1 MPGTEVAH
9 QALSP
14 RRCFSAARS
23 RVAPPSSR
31 RGSSAPDWLL
41 VLLCTASTAGCG
53 TAADQQPRIES
64 SLGDTLP
71 RALWVDAT
79 DRFLPATA
87 EWTNR
92 VELADVDGDGR
103 VDILFANGGNYSEP
117 GEPEQNRVFLN
128 RGPGQMFEEATE
140 RVFGPRGDHARV
152 IKVRDINRDG
162 LADILVGTTF
172 QTQSRLYL
180 GGTQATFREVT
191 ATHLPQGPTSVGD
204 LELGDADG
212 DGDLDVVLADWGPGN
227 NMTNAGGRTRL
238 WLNDGNGRFI
248 DATES
253 HMPHTLLGFSWDLE
267 FLDFDND
274 FDLDIAV
281 SCKRCYGG
289 SLFVN
294 NGSGYFEEL
303 LVGLPRHSNNYE
315 LEPMDVDGD
324 GFLDLVTINDG
335 EIVGEINMLRRQ
347 HVFRNDAGRAF
358 VDATS
363 TLWPDSENVGE
374 DDNNAVFIDYDS
386 DGDAD
391 FVVGS
396 LTGADRL
403 LVNDGTGRFTMADE
417 VFSGPETAGT
427 LSLLLA
433 DLDGDHRLDVVQGQG
448 ENPAAVEER
457 IFLGSG
463 LDPDT
468 APPVIGSIE
477 MVQQQDAVLRLR
489 ARVHDRKSP
498 TMPHDW
504 QSVTVRWSEANTTHE
519 TPLIWYGEYLWLAE
533 IPAPSSA
540 GIVYS
545 VCAVDAAGNE
555 ACSESAPTR

>member
-1 MPGTEVAH
+1 
-9 QALSP
+9 
-14 RRCFSAARS
+14 
-23 RVAPPSSR
+23 
-31 RGSSAPDWLL
+31 
-41 VLLCTASTAGCG
+41 
-53 TAADQQPRIES
+53 
-64 SLGDTLP
+64 
-71 RALWVDAT
+71 
-79 DRFLPATA
+79 
-87 EWTNR
+87 
-92 VELADVDGDGR
+92 
-103 VDILFANGGNYSEP
+103 
-117 GEPEQNRVFLN
+117 
-128 RGPGQMFEEATE
+128 MFEEATE
-140 RVFGPRGDHARV
+140 QVFGPRADHARV

-172 QTQSRLYL
+172 QSQSRLYL
-180 GGTQATFREVT
+180 GGPQATFREVT

-204 LELGDADG
+204 LELGDANG

-227 NMTNAGGRTRL
+227 NMSNLGGRTRL
-238 WLNDGNGRFI
+238 WLNEGDGHFV

-253 HMPHTLLGFSWDLE
+253 RMPDTLLGFSWDLE

-294 NGSGYFEEL
+294 DGSGYFEEL

-335 EIVGEINMLRRQ
+335 EIVGEINMMRRQ

-403 LVNDGTGRFTMADE
+403 LINDGTGRFMMADE

-433 DLDGDHRLDVVQGQG
+433 DLDGDNRLDVVQGQG

-468 APPVIGSIE
+468 APPVIGSVE
-477 MVQQQDAVLRLR
+477 MAQQQDAVLRLR
-489 ARVHDRKSP
+489 ARIHDRKSP

-504 QSVTVRWSEANTTHE
+504 QSVAVRWSESGTTRE
-519 TPLIWYGEYLWLAE
+519 TPMTWYGEYLWFAE

-540 GIVYS
+540 ATVYS

-555 ACSESAPTR
+555 ACSESASTR